1 MMGKVTFMY
10 DKHQLSI
17 LPHKSQWEI
26 ANKISLQIILEIKE
40 NLSNLSFEFISLRVR
55 EFFGWDATNLFVG
68 NSVWAIAK
76 KNLLQIAEKNLILKK

>member
-26 ANKISLQIILEIKE
+26 ANKISLQIILEITVP
-40 NLSNLSFEFISLRVR
+40 S
-55 EFFGWDATNLFVG
+55 DDDD
-68 NSVWAIAK
+68 NSDPWLEK
-76 KNLLQIAEKNLILKK
+76 LNRTKCSKNSPVYSAYI